1 MLAAA
6 PRRTHLCSMTQTS
19 DSLIRDILTRT
30 RRIALVGA
38 SAKLERP
45 SHGVMQFLLEKGYDV
60 VPVNP
65 GLAGQDLL
73 GQPVAASLS
82 DIEGDI
88 DMVDIFRASEHVPG
102 VVEEALER
110 FPDLA
115 TVWMQLGVIH
125 EEAAQAARARG
136 ADVVMNRCPKID
148 YPRLMG

>member
-1 MLAAA
+1 
-6 PRRTHLCSMTQTS
+6 MTQTS

-38 SAKLERP
+38 SAKPERP

-88 DMVDIFRASEHVPG
+88 DMVDIFRAPEHVPG

-125 EEAAQAARARG
+125 EEAAQTARARG
-136 ADVVMNRCPKID
+136 ADVVMDRCPKIE

>member
-1 MLAAA
+1 
-6 PRRTHLCSMTQTS
+6 MTQIS

-38 SAKLERP
+38 SAKPERP

-102 VVEEALER
+102 VVEEALAR
-110 FPDLA
+110 FPHLA

-125 EEAAQAARARG
+125 EDAAQTARARG
-136 ADVVMNRCPKID
+136 ADVVMDRCPKIE